1 MLEDRHRNNLKY
13 VVILLH
19 TDTYI
24 VIYKGDGKM
33 LNDKIVKDIIEFV
46 QSKEHDSLGSAIIF
60 AYEGKEFCVS
70 KIVGCYDLQYEK
82 QLKDDKINRYV
93 NQYFYDKV
101 DNNFIYAVLPD
112 ANEVIALLHELGHIK
127 YVENVG
133 VITDKEYE
141 EVRNK
146 VYNTYNTLEEGL
158 RAYRNISY
166 EKYADEFAID
176 FINRFG
182 AELTHIV
189 DNSQSVESVK
199 EFLEME

>member
-1 MLEDRHRNNLKY
+1 
-13 VVILLH
+13 
-19 TDTYI
+19 
-24 VIYKGDGKM
+24 M
-33 LNDKIVKDIIEFV
+33 LNNKIVKDIIKFV
-46 QSKEHDSLGSAIIF
+46 QNKEYSSLGSAIIF
-60 AYEGKEFCVS
+60 AYEGEEFCVS

-82 QLKDDKINRYV
+82 QLKDDKVNRYV

-112 ANEVIALLHELGHIK
+112 ANEVIAVLHEIGHIK

-146 VYNTYNTLEEGL
+146 VYNTLEEGL

-176 FINRFG
+176 FINKFG
-182 AELTHIV
+182 AELVHIV
-189 DNSQSVESVK
+189 DNRQYIESVK
-199 EFLEME
+199 EFLAME

>member
-1 MLEDRHRNNLKY
+1 MLEDRHRNILKHI
-13 VVILLH
+13 VILLYA
-19 TDTYI
+19 DTYI
-24 VIYKGDGKM
+24 LYIRGDGKM

-46 QSKEHDSLGSAIIF
+46 QNKEYDSLGSAIIF

-189 DNSQSVESVK
+189 DNSQSVESVR

>member
-1 MLEDRHRNNLKY
+1 MLN
-13 VVILLH
+13 
-19 TDTYI
+19 
-24 VIYKGDGKM
+24 GKM
-33 LNDKIVKDIIEFV
+33 VKDIIDFV
-46 QSKEHDSLGSAIIF
+46 KDKEYDSLGSAIIF

-70 KIVGCYDLQYEK
+70 KIVGSYDLQYEK

-101 DNNFIYAVLPD
+101 NNNFIYAVLPD

-146 VYNTYNTLEEGL
+146 VYNTLEEGL
-158 RAYRNISY
+158 KAYRNISY

-176 FINRFG
+176 FINKFG

-189 DNSQSVESVK
+189 DNSQSIESVR

>member
-1 MLEDRHRNNLKY
+1 
-13 VVILLH
+13 
-19 TDTYI
+19 
-24 VIYKGDGKM
+24 M

-46 QSKEHDSLGSAIIF
+46 QSKEYDSLGSAIIF

-82 QLKDDKINRYV
+82 QLKDDKVNRYV

-101 DNNFIYAVLPD
+101 DNNFIYAILPD

-146 VYNTYNTLEEGL
+146 AYNTLEESL
-158 RAYRNISY
+158 KAYRNISY

-176 FINRFG
+176 FINKFG

-189 DNSQSVESVK
+189 DNSQSVESVR

>member
-1 MLEDRHRNNLKY
+1 
-13 VVILLH
+13 
-19 TDTYI
+19 
-24 VIYKGDGKM
+24 M
-33 LNDKIVKDIIEFV
+33 LNDKIVKDIIKFV
-46 QSKEHDSLGSAIIF
+46 QNKEYDSLGSAIIF

-101 DNNFIYAVLPD
+101 DNNVIYAVLPD
-112 ANEVIALLHELGHIK
+112 ANEVIALLHELVHIK
-127 YVENVG
+127 YVVNVG

-146 VYNTYNTLEEGL
+146 VYNTLEEGL

-176 FINRFG
+176 FINKFG
-182 AELTHIV
+182 AELVHVV
-189 DNSQSVESVK
+189 DNSQPVESVR

>member
-1 MLEDRHRNNLKY
+1 
-13 VVILLH
+13 
-19 TDTYI
+19 
-24 VIYKGDGKM
+24 M
-33 LNDKIVKDIIEFV
+33 LNDKIVKDIIKFV
-46 QSKEHDSLGSAIIF
+46 QDREYNSLGSAIIF
-60 AYEGKEFCVS
+60 AYEGKKFCIN

-82 QLKDDKINRYV
+82 QLKDDKVNRYV

-133 VITDKEYE
+133 AITDKEYE

-182 AELTHIV
+182 AELTHII